1 MELQEQ
7 QNTIVDPTEFD
18 NVPVQ
23 KEDETKDKN
32 NSLNKQDQS
41 KKNQAEV

>member
-23 KEDETKDKN
+23 KKTKQKTRII
-32 NSLNKQDQS
+32 L
-41 KKNQAEV
+41 